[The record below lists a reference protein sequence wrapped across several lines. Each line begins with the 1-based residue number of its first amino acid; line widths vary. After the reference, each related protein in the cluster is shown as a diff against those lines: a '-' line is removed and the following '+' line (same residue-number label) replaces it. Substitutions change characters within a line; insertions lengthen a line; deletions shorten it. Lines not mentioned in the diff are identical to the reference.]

1 MYLLHVFYCCGIFCQ
16 CSMAVESFG
25 CVLWVQ
31 VLFHYFIQYSVWSL
45 IVWSI
50 NMILEEL
57 IQKLESLV
65 VIDESK
71 NQKLIKFIENSKNNL
86 PFGVFKET
94 YSNGTLSDWK
104 MMDVEK
110 RNKFVKVSRLRI
122 MIFDKNHKNLEL
134 EIEGNNY
141 LFFLYCCG
149 RQRGTNKHHDKQ
161 G

>member
-1 MYLLHVFYCCGIFCQ
+1 
-16 CSMAVESFG
+16 MAVESFA

-31 VLFHYFIQYSVWSL
+31 VLFYFNQYSVWSL

-71 NQKLIKFIENSKNNL
+71 NQKLIEFYENSKNNL

-94 YSNGTLSDWK
+94 YPNGTLSDWK
-104 MMDVEK
+104 KIDVEK

-122 MIFDKNHKNLEL
+122 MIFDKKHKNLEL
-134 EIEGNNY
+134 ESEGYNY
-141 LFFLYCCG
+141 IFFLFFYCLSNIVLLTFLES
-149 RQRGTNKHHDKQ
+149 GTPSKKRRII
-161 G
+161 

>member
-1 MYLLHVFYCCGIFCQ
+1 
-16 CSMAVESFG
+16 MAVESFA

-31 VLFHYFIQYSVWSL
+31 VLFYFIQYSVWSL

-71 NQKLIKFIENSKNNL
+71 NQKLIEFYENSKNNL

-94 YSNGTLSDWK
+94 YPNGTLSDWK
-104 MMDVEK
+104 KIDVEK

-122 MIFDKNHKNLEL
+122 MIFDKKHKNLEL
-134 EIEGNNY
+134 ESEGYNY
-141 LFFLYCCG
+141 IFFLFFYCLSNIVLLTFLES
-149 RQRGTNKHHDKQ
+149 GTPSKKRRII
-161 G
+161 

>member
-1 MYLLHVFYCCGIFCQ
+1 
-16 CSMAVESFG
+16 MAVESFA

-31 VLFHYFIQYSVWSL
+31 VLFYFIQYSVWSL

-71 NQKLIKFIENSKNNL
+71 NQKLIEFYENSKNNL

-94 YSNGTLSDWK
+94 YPNGTLSDWK
-104 MMDVEK
+104 KIDVEK

-122 MIFDKNHKNLEL
+122 MVFDKNLKKLKL
-134 EIEGNNY
+134 EIEGKNY
-141 LFFLYCCG
+141 YFSFTFIVCL
-149 RQRGTNKHHDKQ
+149 T
-161 G
+161 